1 MSIVAFKRFG
11 SVTGEARIVVITTG
25 GTIVQEFD
33 KESGIWNFRK
43 FSCPILNNEYFSY
56 ARWILTKD

>member
-33 KESGIWNFRK
+33 KESGI
-43 FSCPILNNEYFSY
+43 
-56 ARWILTKD
+56 